1 MAIIR
6 AQILPGPWLLLYQR
20 EGNSA
25 PETSLRKPGQTARN
39 LSTAASAVETTMSP
53 LINFYRGTAPDSEGR
68 MLQEIWAWSD
78 QELEA
83 VHDFIQ
89 WLFPL
94 PEPSRFNPDAPLLTP
109 EDVAAFR
116 TDDRL
121 RANLRRSFERILTFP
136 GLAETPGGQVVEGPN
151 FAARTPD
158 VWSVPNHNW
167 LRVTRILRSLS

>member
-1 MAIIR
+1 
-6 AQILPGPWLLLYQR
+6 
-20 EGNSA
+20 
-25 PETSLRKPGQTARN
+25 
-39 LSTAASAVETTMSP
+39 MSR
-53 LINFYRGTAPDSEGR
+53 LVDFYRGTATDTEGR
-68 MLQEIWAWSD
+68 SLHEVLGWGD
-78 QELEA
+78 DDLEA

-121 RANLRRSFERILTFP
+121 RANLRRSFERILTFL

-167 LRVTRILRSLS
+167 LRVTRILRSLSLLGLPREARALYDRLASFYQGRKFPIPAETFRYWTDAVRNSASPD